1 MSSPQLP
8 KNFDRAIDLS
18 SLVAPKVAAGGDFGL
33 PVTAENM
40 VAQFLAP
47 SQSQVVILLCW
58 SARSAQSQQI
68 AQILSKF
75 HTADSSNPDQ
85 SPWIFGSV
93 NVDAEP
99 AIAKALQVQSVPLAL
114 AIIQEQPIPL
124 FESVPTEEQVRQVI
138 DKVLSIAAERGVGK
152 APVESA
158 PIEIKLEPEE
168 ETAIAALEIG
178 DFTAAKAAYEA
189 WLKRE
194 PFEPLAKLGL
204 AQTELFIRTAGVD
217 VATAIS
223 QANEDRLNIANNLLA
238 ADLELLEGKIQ
249 MSFDRLITLVK
260 NTAGDDRKVV
270 RDHLLTLFT
279 LVDPEDPILL
289 KARQLLASALF

>member
-18 SLVAPKVAAGGDFGL
+18 TLAAPKVAAGGDFGL

-47 SQSQVVILLCW
+47 SQTQVVILLCW
-58 SARSAQSQQI
+58 SSRSTQSQQI

-75 HTADSSNPDQ
+75 HTADSANPEQ
-85 SPWIFGSV
+85 APWIFGSV

-114 AIIQEQPIPL
+114 AIIQEQPVPL

-152 APVESA
+152 APVENA
-158 PIEIKLEPEE
+158 PIETKLEPEE
-168 ETAIAALEIG
+168 EAAIAALEVG
-178 DFTAAKAAYEA
+178 DFAAAKLSYEA

-204 AQTELFIRTAGVD
+204 AQTELFIRTAGID
-217 VATAIS
+217 AASAIGV
-223 QANEDRLNIANNLLA
+223 ANEDRLNIANNMLA
-238 ADLELLEGKIQ
+238 ADLELLEGKNQIA
-249 MSFDRLITLVK
+249 FDRLITLVK
-260 NTAGDDRKVV
+260 NTTDDDRKLV

-279 LVDPEDPILL
+279 LVDPDDPILL

>member
-18 SLVAPKVAAGGDFGL
+18 ALAAPKVAAGGDFGL

-47 SQSQVVILLCW
+47 SQTQVVILLCW
-58 SARSAQSQQI
+58 SARSTQSQQI
-68 AQILSKF
+68 AQMLSKF
-75 HTADSSNPDQ
+75 HALDSANPDQ
-85 SPWIFGSV
+85 AQWIFGSV

-114 AIIQEQPIPL
+114 AIIQEQPVPL

-158 PIEIKLEPEE
+158 PIETKLEPEE
-168 ETAIAALEIG
+168 EAAIAALEVG
-178 DFTAAKAAYEA
+178 DFAVAKLSYEA

-217 VATAIS
+217 VAAAIS
-223 QANEDRLNIANNLLA
+223 LANEDRLHIANNLLA
-238 ADLELLEGKIQ
+238 ADLELLEGKNQIA
-249 MSFDRLITLVK
+249 FDRLITLVK
-260 NTAGDDRKVV
+260 NTSDDDRKLV
-270 RDHLLTLFT
+270 REHLLTLFT
-279 LVDPEDPILL
+279 LVDPDDPILL

>member
-18 SLVAPKVAAGGDFGL
+18 ALAAPKVSAGGDFGA

-58 SARSAQSQQI
+58 SPRSAQSQQI

-75 HTADSSNPDQ
+75 HQVDSSNPEQ

-114 AIIQEQPIPL
+114 AIIQEQPVPL

-138 DKVLSIAAERGVGK
+138 DKVLSIAAERGVGT
-152 APVESA
+152 APIPSA
-158 PIEIKLEPEE
+158 PIETKLEPEE

-178 DFTAAKAAYEA
+178 DFAAAKAAYEA

-217 VATAIS
+217 ATEAINI
-223 QANEDRLNIANNLLA
+223 ANQDRLNIPNNLLA
-238 ADLELLEGKIQ
+238 ADLELLEGKNQIA
-249 MSFDRLITLVK
+249 FDRLITLVK
-260 NTAGDDRKVV
+260 NTSGDERKEV